1 MQGKIPD
8 EIIEKAVAC
17 GATSAGVTT
26 IEQLAAAPSYRAA
39 GLDAVLPEQVSVLV
53 LTLEHPEAQPE
64 LDWWDGDQGTPGN
77 RRLIDIGQQIRS
89 WLERTHGIQANDLPY
104 YVQAGGVFLKDAAV
118 LSGLGVVGR
127 NNLFITPEFGP
138 KVRLRAMLIH
148 RSLIPSPP
156 LAQFSPCTGCP
167 APCRDAC
174 PQEAFRDGSYSRSL
188 CQNQMGRDVENHLSV
203 DQDGLIVKQVRYCRA
218 CELACPVGS

>member
-1 MQGKIPD
+1 MQGEITDK
-8 EIIEKAVAC
+8 IIEKAIAC

-26 IEQLAAAPSYRAA
+26 VEKLAAAPSYRAA
-39 GLDAVLPEQVSVLV
+39 GLDALLPEQVSVLV
-53 LTLEHPEAQPE
+53 LALEHPEAQPE
-64 LDWWDGDQGTPGN
+64 WDWWDGDRGTPGN

-89 WLERTHGIQANDLPY
+89 WLERAHGIHANDLPY
-104 YVQAGGVFLKDAAV
+104 YVQAGGVFLKDAAA
-118 LSGLGVVGR
+118 LAGLGVVGR

-138 KVRLRAMLIH
+138 KVRLRAMLID

-156 LAQFSPCTGCP
+156 LNRFSPCTGCP
-167 APCRDAC
+167 APCSDAC
-174 PQEAFRDGSYSRSL
+174 PQEAFRDGSYSRPP
-188 CQNQMGRDVENHLSV
+188 CQNQMDRDVENHHSV